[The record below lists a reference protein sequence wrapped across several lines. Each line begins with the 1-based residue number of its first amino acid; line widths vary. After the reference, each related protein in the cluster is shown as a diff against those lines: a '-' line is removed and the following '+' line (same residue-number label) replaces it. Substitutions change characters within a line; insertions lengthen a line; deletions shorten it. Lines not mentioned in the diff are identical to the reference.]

1 MNPARNT
8 SLRSELA
15 RQCVKCGLCLPHC
28 PTYALSQSEAES
40 PRGRIALMADMAEN
54 PQNYG
59 SSTLPSLDS
68 CLGCRRCE
76 VVCPAGVAYDS
87 LLIESRAAVPPELG
101 WREKAVLQLMATKP
115 ILNGALGA
123 YRKAY
128 PILPETL
135 KPLPRPPGFKGNNS
149 ATGSVA
155 VFTGCIADTYEE
167 KTRSALLRLL
177 AAAGVAATVPER
189 QVCCGQAALH
199 AGQHETAERF
209 SESNREALQCYERL
223 LVLASGCFS
232 ALQNRIGI
240 PVEDAGMFLFQFAEL
255 LQFKSAEGLRVALH
269 SPCTA
274 SANGSHQA
282 TVGLLARIPDLE
294 VIALPD
300 TGCCGAAGLHQ
311 ISHPERARLL
321 RTPIL
326 ESIAAAKADCVLSG
340 NIGCRM
346 HLAKGSSIEIQHP
359 LQFMA
364 QFLHDI

>member
-1 MNPARNT
+1 MNSARNS

-76 VVCPAGVAYDS
+76 TVCPAGVAYDS

-101 WREKAVLQLMATKP
+101 WRGKTVLRLLATKP
-115 ILNGALGA
+115 ILNGALRT

-128 PILPETL
+128 PILPESL
-135 KPLPRPPGFKGNNS
+135 KPLPRPPGFAGKNT

-155 VFTGCIADTYEE
+155 VFTGCIAEAYEE

-177 AAAGVAATVPER
+177 VAAGIAATVPER

-199 AGQHETAERF
+199 AGQHETADHL
-209 SESNREALQCYERL
+209 SESNREALQSYERL

-240 PVEDAGMFLFQFAEL
+240 PVEDAGVFLAKFADRL
-255 LQFKSAEGLRVALH
+255 VFNSAEGLRVAVH

-274 SANGSHQA
+274 LANGSQQA
-282 TVGLLARIPDLE
+282 VAALLARIPDLE
-294 VIALPD
+294 VIQLPD
-300 TGCCGAAGLHQ
+300 CGCCGAAGLHQ
-311 ISHPERARLL
+311 ISHPDQASQL
-321 RTPIL
+321 REPIL
-326 ESIAAAKADCVLSG
+326 ESIAAIKADYVISS

-346 HLAKGSSIEIQHP
+346 HLAKGSAIEIQHP
-359 LQFMA
+359 LEFMA